1 MMVIIQ
7 VSLGLFTLL
16 YNVPVAVASMHQI
29 GALLLFSAM
38 LINMHALRRQ

>member
-16 YNVPVAVASMHQI
+16 YHVPVPVASMHQA

-38 LINMHALRRQ
+38 LINMHALRNQ